1 MLEIGLK
8 RYYFPK
14 RERKMT
20 AKQIGKLIR
29 DTRKIQGLRQ
39 DELAAAAG
47 VGLRFL
53 VELEAG
59 KETAQ
64 LGKTLSVLSALGCA
78 IDIKPTGRGRLCRK
92 KASALRLPAR
102 LDSRKGTNFACWRRS
117 AARSPARFP
126 CGRRDSGRPLR
137 RRRLNRRKHPPM
149 RRWSTFQTACPPD
162 ARWRI
167 R

>member
-1 MLEIGLK
+1 
-8 RYYFPK
+8 
-14 RERKMT
+14 MT

-78 IDIKPTGRGRLCRK
+78 IDIKP
-92 KASALRLPAR
+92 PA
-102 LDSRKGTNFACWRRS
+102 G
-117 AARSPARFP
+117 
-126 CGRRDSGRPLR
+126 GG
-137 RRRLNRRKHPPM
+137 
-149 RRWSTFQTACPPD
+149 Q
-162 ARWRI
+162 
-167 R
+167 

>member
-1 MLEIGLK
+1 
-8 RYYFPK
+8 
-14 RERKMT
+14 MT
-20 AKQIGKLIR
+20 ARQIGKLIR

-78 IDIKPTGRGRLCRK
+78 IDIKP
-92 KASALRLPAR
+92 PAE
-102 LDSRKGTNFACWRRS
+102 
-117 AARSPARFP
+117 
-126 CGRRDSGRPLR
+126 SG
-137 RRRLNRRKHPPM
+137 
-149 RRWSTFQTACPPD
+149 Q
-162 ARWRI
+162 
-167 R
+167 